1 MKAIVAQIQHGQGP
15 HFAQTRR
22 EGGQTIVVQV
32 HFLDFVQSTEP
43 ANRRKG
49 AIFYLTYY
57 IIF

>member
-32 HFLDFVQSTEP
+32 HFLDFVQPTEP
-43 ANRRKG
+43 ANRRLHLLKPPYH
-49 AIFYLTYY
+49 ILK
-57 IIF
+57 